1 MISIFP
7 FELKKLLQRKAA
19 LGAFII
25 LLIAILGLF
34 YQYFFVGQISGYS
47 TNKVHGRDA
56 VAINRRI
63 AESHSGALTDNL
75 ANRIFNDYAKEQP
88 TLKKKGVFNVGNYYV
103 ISQLIPNSTD
113 KLIKINSS
121 KKMLQFHRIKL
132 KEKEELG
139 SFFPLKQLTLGN
151 FAPWNELFEV
161 SNSTYILIVL
171 FTLFLSAPLFS
182 GDRAKKINP
191 ILLTTRYGRGQLTW
205 AKLASTMTIG
215 ISTFILAYALI
226 LTVFADYFG
235 FSGWETSVQLNLYWT
250 SPLANIMGFPV
261 PMTISTAF
269 VHIIVLQFVGLL
281 FIASLNFFISSI
293 TNSPL
298 TSFAVSTLAFFAPS
312 FLMAMF
318 NKGVINKL
326 LTIFSVSTTDTPALL
341 LKLSRNGSHGFFF
354 DSFSANEICL
364 ISLRMLIA
372 VLLIAYTY
380 RLMRRR
386 SL

>member
-25 LLIAILGLF
+25 FLLAIFGLF
-34 YQYFFVGQISGYS
+34 YQHFFVGQISGYS
-47 TNKVHGRDA
+47 ADKIHGREA

-63 AESHSGALTDNL
+63 AEKYSGDVSEERVTNIIKNYVNPPAG
-75 ANRIFNDYAKEQP
+75 RPPIFD
-88 TLKKKGVFNVGNYYV
+88 VFSYYV
-103 ISQLIPNSTD
+103 VDTFDRDFLIYYNQLKDD
-113 KLIKINSS
+113 KTIDFNKIN
-121 KKMLQFHRIKL
+121 IKNQ
-132 KEKEELG
+132 KQLG
-139 SFFPLKQLTLGN
+139 SALPLKQLKLGN
-151 FAPWNELFEV
+151 FAPWNQLFEV

-191 ILLTTRYGRGQLTW
+191 ILLTTRCGRSQLTW